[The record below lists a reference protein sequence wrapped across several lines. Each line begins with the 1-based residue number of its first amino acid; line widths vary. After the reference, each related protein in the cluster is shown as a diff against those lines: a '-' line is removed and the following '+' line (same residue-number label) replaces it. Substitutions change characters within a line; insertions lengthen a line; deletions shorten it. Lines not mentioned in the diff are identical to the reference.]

1 MIKEYPKAKMFGT
14 LPSYGLFVRHTKN
27 IKLNN
32 LSFSFKDKDDRSV
45 IKINDVINGEISG
58 LTAESTETSAP
69 FVWLNNSE
77 EIKIQNT
84 SPLSRT
90 NGDVNLLGNL
100 SRPSV
105 SYGTNIGV
113 FSRKARFRV

>member
-1 MIKEYPKAKMFGT
+1 MI
-14 LPSYGLFVRHTKN
+14 SN
-27 IKLNN
+27 IQAVNITESNNFILGIPGHYIENGSLNN

-84 SPLSRT
+84 SLLSRT

-100 SRPSV
+100 RCRMAQ
-105 SYGTNIGV
+105 I
-113 FSRKARFRV
+113 